1 MPVNLFCF
9 GLLLFCFSEGE
20 LLGALFSYI
29 IQGEGGFPYL
39 IRVLFYPPVHK
50 FVVSA
55 AVFVTELAGV
65 LCVVLVS
72 LTYLQE
78 LAGVLCVVPY
88 CLCCLEHARVPC
100 VVQVCLFVASN
111 SPGYLV

>member
-1 MPVNLFCF
+1 ML
-9 GLLLFCFSEGE
+9 S
-20 LLGALFSYI
+20 SYI
-29 IQGEGGFPYL
+29 SLVGGGGGFPYL
-39 IRVLFYPPVHK
+39 NKGFVRPPVYW

-55 AVFVTELAGV
+55 AVFITELAGV

-72 LTYLQE
+72 LFYLLE

-88 CLCCLEHARVPC
+88 TVC
-100 VVQVCLFVASN
+100 VVLNTRGYLVLFKLFVASN